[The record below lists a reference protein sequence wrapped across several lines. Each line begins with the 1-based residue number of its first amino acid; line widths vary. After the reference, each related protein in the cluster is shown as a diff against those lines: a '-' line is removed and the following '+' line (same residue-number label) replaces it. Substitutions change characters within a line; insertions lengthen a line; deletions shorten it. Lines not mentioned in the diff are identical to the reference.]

1 MEGTHRLH
9 RLAVIVATLAAAL
22 VLSSCRTTPA
32 PTPTAML
39 TAPPTEEPS
48 PAPTVASEDVV
59 HLAIVWHQHQP
70 VYFKDPETGVYAKPW
85 VRVHAAKDYYD
96 MAAMLKEY
104 PDIHTTFNLT
114 PSLIRQLDDFA
125 AGATDEYWEMTM
137 VPAEELTEEQKRF
150 ILRRFFDI
158 NSKIIERFPRYV
170 GLQAMRP
177 GAGDEQI
184 QAAIESWTAQDFRD
198 LQVLFN
204 LAWTDP
210 SFLAEEPL
218 VSLVEKERDYSEE
231 DKAIVL
237 DEHLRILKNV
247 IPLHRE
253 MQEAGQIEVTM
264 TPFAHPILPLLV
276 DTNLAKVAM
285 PSAELPVPP
294 FRYGEDAAAQVARG
308 VAMYQE
314 HFGTDPRGMWPAEGS
329 VAQIIV
335 NMVGD
340 AGIGWMAS
348 DEGVLA
354 KSLGMDS
361 FARDTDD
368 VVREA
373 DALYRPYTVEGAQ
386 GIPVA
391 IVFRDTVISDKVGF
405 TYSGLEGEVAAQ
417 DFVKRIH
424 DIHDRLREE
433 GAEGPNLVTVILD
446 GENAWEHYPNDGKAF
461 LHSMYRMLSEDEG
474 IVTVTPS
481 EYLEKFP
488 EEPGRHIDDLWPGSW
503 INHDF
508 STWIGED
515 EENRAWD
522 YLRRV
527 RETLEKHESGVR
539 VPPSQEALEEALTQM
554 YIAEGSDWFWW
565 YGADQTSGSDEDFDR
580 QYRDTLT
587 RVLTTLGEEPPDWL
601 SVPIIAESPAPA
613 EQAASGLIS
622 PTIDGVVSEG
632 EWERAG
638 IYSVG
643 AGAMA
648 PGTVPM
654 DRLAYGFSAE
664 DLYLRV
670 DAGAD
675 WSALTTAGGN
685 PDARAYLGFYLLPP
699 GGAAAS
705 AFSRFGKPDT
715 YLGFGATRLLE
726 IAFAANAEIV
736 DVTFSTFH
744 DERWVAQE
752 LPGGE
757 TAIPVAVRGPTLE
770 LALPLEIL
778 APAAASEATAI
789 ASGDRVQM
797 RAVYSQGTT
806 EDASDLVIMP
816 ASGPALMVVPDLG
829 LTTEVLKIT
838 DPENDDYGPGTYT
851 YPTDA
856 VFQPGV
862 FDATSFSVGYDD
874 TYIVFRLS
882 LRGALENVWD
892 SPNGV
897 SVQTVDIYIDKD
909 GPDSGDRL
917 LLPGRNAALSPD
929 YAWDYAVWIEG
940 WTPGLYVP
948 GDEAPAQV
956 DADLVVIA
964 DPGQSKITIKVP
976 RAVLGDEPGDW
987 AYAAAV
993 LGQEGF
999 PASGV
1004 WRVRDVEEEAAQWRF
1019 GGAPADTTNHTRII
1033 DLAWPADATPSQEQM
1048 LSDYPP
1054 SEEPDMDQLEPE
1066 DFAQVEMLQPE

>member
-1 MEGTHRLH
+1 MLLASCGGTPE
-9 RLAVIVATLAAAL
+9 
-22 VLSSCRTTPA
+22 TTP
-32 PTPTAML
+32 TMMPTA
-39 TAPPTEEPS
+39 PSTEKPS
-48 PAPTVASEDVV
+48 PTASPTGVSEDAI

-96 MAAMLKEY
+96 MAAILKDY
-104 PDIHTTFNLT
+104 PEIHTAFNLT

-125 AGATDEYWEMTM
+125 AGATDKYWEMTM
-137 VPAEELTEEQKRF
+137 IPADELTEEQKRF

-158 NSKIIERFPRYV
+158 NPTIIERFPRYIE
-170 GLQAMRP
+170 LQAMRP
-177 GAGDEQI
+177 GGSDE
-184 QAAIESWTAQDFRD
+184 EMETALERWSTQDFRD

-218 VSLVEKERDYSEE
+218 ASLVDKGEGYGEE
-231 DKAIVL
+231 DKTVVL
-237 DEHLRILKNV
+237 EEHLRILRAV

-253 MQEAGQIEVTM
+253 MQEAGQIEITM

-276 DTNLAKVAM
+276 DTNLAQVAM

-294 FRYGEDAAAQVARG
+294 FRYGEDAAAQVERG

-314 HFGTDPRGMWPAEGS
+314 HFGTDPQGMWPAEGS

-340 AGIGWMAS
+340 AGIRWMAS

-368 VVREA
+368 VVQEA
-373 DALYRPYTVEGAQ
+373 DALYRPYTVTGAQ
-386 GIPVA
+386 EIPVA

-405 TYSGLEGEVAAQ
+405 TYSGLAGEVAAQ
-417 DFVKRIH
+417 DFVSRIH
-424 DIHDRLREE
+424 AIHDRLQEQ

-461 LHSMYRMLSEDEG
+461 LHTLYQMLSEDER
-474 IVTVTPS
+474 IITVTPS
-481 EYLEKFP
+481 EYLKKFP
-488 EEPGRHIDDLWPGSW
+488 QEPSRQIDDLWPGSW
-503 INHDF
+503 ISHDF

-515 EENRAWD
+515 EENRAWE

-527 RETLEKHESGVR
+527 RETVQKYQSGVR
-539 VPPSQEALEEALTQM
+539 TPPSEEALAEAMTHM

-565 YGADQTSGSDEDFDR
+565 YGADQSSGSDEDFGQ
-580 QYRDTLT
+580 QYRDTL
-587 RVLTTLGEEPPDWL
+587 RQVLTTLGEEPPDWL
-601 SVPIIAESPAPA
+601 NVPIIAESPAPA

-622 PTIDGVVSEG
+622 PTIDGLVGTG
-632 EWERAG
+632 EWEDG
-638 IYSVG
+638 GSYSVVG
-643 AGAMA
+643 GAMA
-648 PGTVPM
+648 PGRAPM
-654 DRLAYGFSAE
+654 ERLAYGFNAE
-664 DLYLRV
+664 TLYLRV

-685 PDARAYLGFYLLPP
+685 PNARAYLGCYLLPP
-699 GGAAAS
+699 GGGAAS
-705 AFSRFGKPDT
+705 AFSRFDKPET

-726 IAFAANAEIV
+726 VTFAADAEIV
-736 DVTFSTFH
+736 DVTFSTF
-744 DERWVAQE
+744 DGERWVAQG
-752 LPGGE
+752 LPDAE
-757 TAIPVAVRGPTLE
+757 IIPVAVDGPTLE

-778 APAAASEATAI
+778 APAPNGEGSAI

-797 RAVYSQGTT
+797 RAVYSQGTGGPGA
-806 EDASDLVIMP
+806 EEAASDLAVMP
-816 ASGPALMVVPDLG
+816 VDGPALLVVPDLG
-829 LTTEVLKIT
+829 LTTEVLAIE
-838 DPENDDYGPGTYT
+838 DQEGDDHGPGTYT

-856 VFQPGV
+856 VFQPGA
-862 FDATSFSVGYDD
+862 FDATSFSVGYDE
-874 TYIVFRLS
+874 TNIVFRLT
-882 LRGALENVWD
+882 LAGPLENVWD

-897 SVQTVDIYIDKD
+897 SIQTVDIYIDKD
-909 GPDSGDRL
+909 GPESGERL
-917 LLPGRNAALSPD
+917 LLPGRNAALTPD
-929 YAWDYAVWIEG
+929 YAWDYAVWVEG
-940 WTPGLYVP
+940 WTPGVYVP
-948 GDEAPAQV
+948 GEEAPQQV
-956 DADLVVIA
+956 DAQMTVIA

-976 RAVLGDEPGDW
+976 RSVLGDDPETW

-1004 WRVRDVEEEAAQWRF
+1004 WRVRDVAEEAAQWRF
-1019 GGAPADTTNHTRII
+1019 GGAPASTNHTRII
-1033 DLAWPADATPSQEQM
+1033 DLAWPADAPPSQEQM
-1048 LSDYPP
+1048 LSEYPP
-1054 SEEPDMDQLEPE
+1054 SQEPDMDELGPE
-1066 DFAQVEMLQPE
+1066 DFAQVTMLRAD